1 MPKNRNWT
9 WAPVKEGNQTLGRVN
24 YAVSDRASYRAFKTE
39 ANAARAPGTR
49 FGHRQVPQGPGLGIQ
64 RAYASSK
71 LRLRRTGAARALL
84 AATNVLNPGHL
95 PVPRNKSHLIADKF
109 GGPSIQNN
117 LSNERRSIN
126 LRGHKVIE
134 NRIGRLLH
142 AASGG
147 NTNPT
152 RVRGGIVVRET
163 FNAAGQPT
171 GRLYMVSVKHL
182 VTGNRTF
189 HKFTFNRT

>member
-24 YAVSDRASYRAFKTE
+24 YSASDRATYRAFKVE
-39 ANAARAPGTR
+39 ANAARAAGTR
-49 FGHRQVPQGPGLGIQ
+49 FGHRRVNHPGGLGVQ

-71 LRLRRTGAARALL
+71 LRLRPTNAARMAL
-84 AATNVLNPGHL
+84 AAVNVLNPGHL

-109 GGPSIQNN
+109 GAPSVQQN

-134 NRIGRLLH
+134 NRITRLLR

-147 NTNPT
+147 NTHHAT
-152 RVRGGIVVRET
+152 IRGGIVVREN
-163 FNAAGQPT
+163 FNLAGQPT
-171 GRLYMVSVKHL
+171 GRQYMVSVKHL

-189 HKFTFNRT
+189 HKLTFNRN